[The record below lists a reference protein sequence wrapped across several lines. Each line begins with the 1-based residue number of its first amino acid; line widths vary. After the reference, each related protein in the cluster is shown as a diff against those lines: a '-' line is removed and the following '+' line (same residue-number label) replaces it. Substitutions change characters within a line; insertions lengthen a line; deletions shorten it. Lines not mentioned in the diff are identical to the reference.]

1 MFRAVDANGSG
12 DVDAAEFS
20 EWLLHDTKE
29 DLRWRPMK
37 RRFEDAGGA
46 AIGKL
51 GWVELFKRYDT
62 DRSGELDFGEFCTVR
77 CPFPRIPS
85 PMSAQHLGAKPGSA
99 LRISDRTCCAGGAV
113 GLRDQRDGRER
124 RRPPQDVRGGRFR
137 RLAHH
142 GRGGVPGFHRVKRS
156 GPGPPNPYAFF
167 PYLWAASFCFQNP
180 ALREEY

>member
-1 MFRAVDANGSG
+1 MDEATLSEEDLEKMFRAVDANGSG

-37 RRFEDAGGA
+37 RRFQDAAGA

-77 CPFPRIPS
+77 THHPLSS
-85 PMSAQHLGAKPGSA
+85 PISAQHFAQMK
-99 LRISDRTCCAGGAV
+99 T
-113 GLRDQRDGRER
+113 
-124 RRPPQDVRGGRFR
+124 
-137 RLAHH
+137 
-142 GRGGVPGFHRVKRS
+142 RS
-156 GPGPPNPYAFF
+156 T
-167 PYLWAASFCFQNP
+167 L
-180 ALREEY
+180 

>member
-1 MFRAVDANGSG
+1 MDEATLSEEDLEKMFRAVDANGSG

-37 RRFEDAGGA
+37 RRFQDAGGA

-77 CPFPRIPS
+77 CNIPIR
-85 PMSAQHLGAKPGSA
+85 SAQHFAQMK
-99 LRISDRTCCAGGAV
+99 T
-113 GLRDQRDGRER
+113 
-124 RRPPQDVRGGRFR
+124 
-137 RLAHH
+137 
-142 GRGGVPGFHRVKRS
+142 RS
-156 GPGPPNPYAFF
+156 T
-167 PYLWAASFCFQNP
+167 L
-180 ALREEY
+180 

>member
-1 MFRAVDANGSG
+1 MDEATLSEEDLEKMFRAVDANGSG

-62 DRSGELDFGEFCTVR
+62 DRSGELDFGEFCTVCSFSR
-77 CPFPRIPS
+77 PLKSDLCATFCADENPVD
-85 PMSAQHLGAKPGSA
+85 A
-99 LRISDRTCCAGGAV
+99 LKS
-113 GLRDQRDGRER
+113 
-124 RRPPQDVRGGRFR
+124 
-137 RLAHH
+137 
-142 GRGGVPGFHRVKRS
+142 
-156 GPGPPNPYAFF
+156 
-167 PYLWAASFCFQNP
+167 
-180 ALREEY
+180 